1 MSDLNELFYRDTYA
15 REFTADVVSCTEGK
29 NGFEVVLSDTAFY
42 PEGGGQPADHGK
54 LGDAVVTD
62 VKRVSGIIVH
72 CTDKAL
78 TVGSTVK
85 GILDWSRRYDNMQNH
100 TGEHVISGLIH
111 KKYGFDNV
119 GFHMDE
125 DVITVDFDGVIPADE
140 LLAIEQQVNDA
151 IYADIAVNVLFPS
164 AEELKAMDYRSKK
177 ELTGKVRI
185 VDIPGCDRCACCGTH
200 VARTGEIGLLKVLSS
215 EKHRGGT
222 RILFVCGARALRDY
236 AAKNASVRR
245 ISELLSAK
253 PAEVAEAVEKLLT
266 AQNLK
271 ESEVIELK
279 KKLLTL
285 KAEALPA
292 SDTVI
297 IRFEDGM
304 TPQELRTFA
313 TVIADL
319 NKTPAAAVL
328 STTAPDTFS
337 YVLYGPADKMRDVS
351 KALNKTAVA
360 AAAAAE
366 FLVKGFTDVPR
377 RNCRS
382 DNGSLCRTLKRRQA
396 AKGGLV

>member
-85 GILDWSRRYDNMQNH
+85 GVLDWSRRYDNMQNH

-125 DVITVDFDGVIPADE
+125 DVITVDFDGVIPTDE

-151 IYADIAVNVLFPS
+151 IYADIPVNVLFPS
-164 AEELKAMDYRSKK
+164 AEELKTMDYRSKK

-200 VARTGEIGLLKVLSS
+200 VAKTGEIGLLKVLSS

-271 ESEVIELK
+271 ESEVIDLK

-351 KALNKTAVA
+351 KALNQKLCGRGGGNSGFIQGSYKASRDAIA
-360 AAAAAE
+360 AAITEAFAA
-366 FLVKGFTDVPR
+366 L
-377 RNCRS
+377 
-382 DNGSLCRTLKRRQA
+382 
-396 AKGGLV
+396 